1 MKVHVISWCFRNAL
15 YEVYEFQKYKIIE
28 VTSSMKPS
36 YEQNGGQFPS
46 ADCTDKEFVGIN
58 ITRDADFNYYMEKL
72 RFHFLYN
79 VSYSRLSM
87 VYFECKFLYM
97 TVELFP
103 SIFMFLFESSIL

>member
-46 ADCTDKEFVGIN
+46 ADCTDKEFVGIS
-58 ITRDADFNYYMEKL
+58 ITRDADFNL
-72 RFHFLYN
+72 LDNQRCNLLAVVLP
-79 VSYSRLSM
+79 VSSGR
-87 VYFECKFLYM
+87 
-97 TVELFP
+97 
-103 SIFMFLFESSIL
+103 